1 MYLLS
6 IIKGFVICLAMISF
20 NSYLLISF
28 KYYSSGTI
36 NLNSLLYRSVLCM
49 AKQSSFSETF
59 YCENCG
65 TEHIK
70 WVGRCTSCKEWN
82 SIKMIKY
89 QKNADM
95 LQNKKRIKD
104 IEGTT
109 FEINNIQSKFNGN
122 SWVSENLSLTKLK
135 DIDCDIAVQRQV
147 IAIVI
152 Q

>member
-1 MYLLS
+1 MYLS
-6 IIKGFVICLAMISF
+6 ILIKSFIKCLTMIF
-20 NSYLLISF
+20 LNSYLLISF
-28 KYYSSGTI
+28 KHYSSGTI

-104 IEGTT
+104 IEVTT
-109 FEINNIQSKFNGN
+109 FDMNNIQSKFDGS

-147 IAIVI
+147 IAIAI